1 YSLYYSQSE
10 SRKPFIINP
19 ETGELRPSPFVRF
32 DREQKA
38 QEEVTVKATDKGERP
53 LIGFCQFTVQ
63 VLDINDNA
71 PQFDRSFYETSISRN
86 VDIGYLVITVFADD
100 ADAPQN
106 ARITY
111 SLAEDTSAGKE
122 HHKDFEFFQIINEN
136 SGEIS
141 LAKQI
146 PSYKDRFIF
155 NVIADDNG
163 IPFAQRSAVQVVV
176 NVHEKQQS
184 APQWQINDE
193 CKTTVTVDEDIPI
206 NSVLFR
212 CLAIPGDGPKSPISY
227 KLVHLIKLF

>member
-1 YSLYYSQSE
+1 
-10 SRKPFIINP
+10 
-19 ETGELRPSPFVRF
+19 GELRPSPFVRF
-32 DREQKA
+32 DREQRA

-86 VDIGYLVITVFADD
+86 VDIGYSVITVFADD

-111 SLAEDTSAGKE
+111 SLAEDTLAEKE

-141 LAKQI
+141 LANQI
-146 PSYKDRFIF
+146 PSYKDRFVF
-155 NVIADDNG
+155 NVIANDHG
-163 IPFAQRSAVQVVV
+163 VPFAQQSEVQVVV
-176 NVHEKQQS
+176 NIHEKQQS
-184 APQWQINDE
+184 APQWQTTDE
-193 CKTTVTVDEDIPI
+193 CKTTVVVDEDIPV
-206 NSVLFR
+206 SE
-212 CLAIPGDGPKSPISY
+212 IS
-227 KLVHLIKLF
+227 